1 MNGAVHLRSST
12 FRTLNI
18 ESTDRLANVE
28 MIAPISNIK
37 TNIESI
43 ECFRPEHQNCI

>member
-1 MNGAVHLRSST
+1 MNGAVHLWSST
-12 FRTLNI
+12 FRTLKT
-18 ESTDRLANVE
+18 ERTDRLANVE
-28 MIAPISNIK
+28 MIAPK